1 MVHEDINFSNK
12 RENSDINDFKSQSLF
27 IEAHADDANTIED
40 KKGQSLLGLGKLK
53 KRAQTLKAM
62 SSNLTNG
69 GGELLGGI
77 TNLSKDVIN
86 KL

>member
-1 MVHEDINFSNK
+1 M
-12 RENSDINDFKSQSLF
+12 
-27 IEAHADDANTIED
+27 
-40 KKGQSLLGLGKLK
+40 GLGKLK

-62 SSNLTNG
+62 GKNLTDG
-69 GGELLGGI
+69 GGDLLGGI